1 MDLAAFQARFA
12 TDAACRAYLE
22 EVRWPQGPV
31 CPACGAV
38 GHVSRIK
45 TRPGLCTCLSCR
57 KQFTVTVGTPMQGSH
72 LPLTTWFL
80 AMYLMATSSKG
91 VSAMKLSQWLGIGY
105 KTAWFLAHRVREM
118 MKDRDA
124 NPLVG
129 IVEVDETYVG
139 GKKRK
144 KRDDDEDRDGRP
156 SHRGRGPA
164 RAAVLVAVERGSK
177 VKAER
182 IATHS
187 VAEIAPRVRE
197 WLSRDATM
205 LTDELPAYR
214 WIGSKQVRHL
224 KVLHRSDE
232 FARTC
237 ERTGIRVHVNTAESW
252 NNQLKRAIVGVWHKV
267 SAKHVSRYAGEVA
280 FRWNRRQSAFLPRL
294 GEMMRAEGRLTF
306 AALTERVA
314 WPR

>member
-1 MDLAAFQARFA
+1 
-12 TDAACRAYLE
+12 
-22 EVRWPQGPV
+22 
-31 CPACGAV
+31 
-38 GHVSRIK
+38 
-45 TRPGLCTCLSCR
+45 
-57 KQFTVTVGTPMQGSH
+57 
-72 LPLTTWFL
+72 
-80 AMYLMATSSKG
+80 
-91 VSAMKLSQWLGIGY
+91 
-105 KTAWFLAHRVREM
+105 
-118 MKDRDA
+118 
-124 NPLVG
+124 
-129 IVEVDETYVG
+129 
-139 GKKRK
+139 
-144 KRDDDEDRDGRP
+144 
-156 SHRGRGPA
+156 
-164 RAAVLVAVERGSK
+164 VLVAVERGGK

-182 IATHS
+182 IATHP

-252 NNQLKRAIVGVWHKV
+252 NSQLKRAIVGVWHKV

-294 GEMMRAEGRLTF
+294 SEMMRAEGRLTF

>member
-118 MKDRDA
+118 IKDRDA

-164 RAAVLVAVERGSK
+164 RAAVLVAVERGGK

-205 LTDELPAYR
+205 LTDELPVYR

-237 ERTGIRVHVNTAESW
+237 ERTGTSAATRVRS
-252 NNQLKRAIVGVWHKV
+252 R
-267 SAKHVSRYAGEVA
+267 SAGTTGSPC
-280 FRWNRRQSAFLPRL
+280 SCP
-294 GEMMRAEGRLTF
+294 
-306 AALTERVA
+306 A
-314 WPR
+314 WAR